1 MVGAAV
7 GVAGR
12 GRAGRGRWIAPSSI
26 EPLVA
31 GGDWE
36 WDKLGEVGVVG
47 GAV

>member
-1 MVGAAV
+1 MDSSV
-7 GVAGR
+7 
-12 GRAGRGRWIAPSSI
+12 SSI

-36 WDKLGEVGVVG
+36 WDKLGEAGVVG